1 MNEGAQFLLH
11 GQVCQGLA
19 YVVAQN
25 VLGLLLAV
33 ARYRVMEMLL
43 P

>member
-11 GQVCQGLA
+11 EQVCQGLA

-33 ARYRVMEMLL
+33 AGYRVMEMLL